1 MATTRTDDDGRRVTD
16 DDVIRPRERL
26 RLMGRAANEDGEEG
40 PDWDDEIRHHRPQGP
55 PVLLQIGL
63 Q

>member
-16 DDVIRPRERL
+16 DDVIRPRERF

-40 PDWDDEIRHHRPQGP
+40 PDWDDKIRHHRPQGP
-55 PVLLQIGL
+55 PVLL
-63 Q
+63 